1 MKAIGLASRCRCAV
15 SMDVGVLEEV
25 YWEALS
31 RKLLL
36 SQAVVA
42 VVVVAVEHEQAGV
55 LPG

>member
-1 MKAIGLASRCRCAV
+1 
-15 SMDVGVLEEV
+15 MDVGVLEEV